1 MQTNSTRRGPKFCNS
16 ESPQPHRLQLC
27 QNGSDIQHGECIGA
41 THSDANLSKSELV
54 TKIKARLESV
64 DPLKAK
70 ELGGVF
76 LFNIFKGTS
85 VYSWTLDLNKVTVYE
100 GEPEDD
106 PDTTFTL
113 NEHNFKQLVTG
124 REDPRVIMQAGRCS
138 VTGDIMRAMKL
149 EPYIK
154 LN

>member
-1 MQTNSTRRGPKFCNS
+1 M
-16 ESPQPHRLQLC
+16 
-27 QNGSDIQHGECIGA
+27 GA
-41 THSDANLSKSELV
+41 AHSDNNLSKSELV
-54 TKIKARLESV
+54 AKIKARLESV
-64 DPLKAK
+64 DPVKAK

-76 LFNIFKGTS
+76 LFNITKGIS
-85 VYSWTLDLNKVTVYE
+85 VYSWTLDLNKVIVYE
-100 GEPEDD
+100 GEPEED

-113 NEHNFKQLVTG
+113 NEHHFKQLVSG

-154 LN
+154 LD

>member
-1 MQTNSTRRGPKFCNS
+1 MPLPSRQRNPTHDTMGASQSEQMPKA
-16 ESPQPHRLQLC
+16 EKM
-27 QNGSDIQHGECIGA
+27 D
-41 THSDANLSKSELV
+41 LV
-54 TKIKARLESV
+54 ARIKARVASV
-64 DPLKAK
+64 DPKKAQ

-76 LFNIFKGTS
+76 LFNIIKGTS
-85 VYSWTLDLNKVTVYE
+85 VYSWTLDLNQVTVYE

-113 NEHNFKQLVTG
+113 NEHYFKQLVQG

-154 LN
+154 LE

>member
-1 MQTNSTRRGPKFCNS
+1 MGASQSEPVAPAGKADLVSRIRARVTAADPK
-16 ESPQPHRLQLC
+16 
-27 QNGSDIQHGECIGA
+27 
-41 THSDANLSKSELV
+41 
-54 TKIKARLESV
+54 KAR
-64 DPLKAK
+64 

-76 LFNIFKGTS
+76 LFNIIKGTS

-100 GEPEDD
+100 GEPEED

-113 NEHNFKQLVTG
+113 TEHNFKQLVQG
-124 REDPRVIMQAGRCS
+124 KEDARCIMQAGRCS

-154 LN
+154 LE

>member
-1 MQTNSTRRGPKFCNS
+1 MGANQS
-16 ESPQPHRLQLC
+16 EPAVPA
-27 QNGSDIQHGECIGA
+27 GKVD
-41 THSDANLSKSELV
+41 LV
-54 TKIKARLESV
+54 SRIKARVTSA
-64 DPLKAK
+64 DPKKAR

-76 LFNIFKGTS
+76 LFNIIKGTS
-85 VYSWTLDLNKVTVYE
+85 VYSWTLDLNKVTVFE

-113 NEHNFKQLVTG
+113 TEHNFKQLVQG
-124 REDPRVIMQAGRCS
+124 KEDARVIMQAGRCS

-154 LN
+154 LE